1 MIFGDFLMG
10 SRLKKPDWLKIRPPS
25 TQKFVKIKQ
34 LLKDY
39 SLCTVC
45 TEAHCPNQSECWS
58 QGHATFM
65 ILGDICT
72 RSCGFCAVK
81 SGDPGGK
88 IDIGE
93 PDRLAEAVKTLGLKY
108 VVLTSVTR
116 DDLPDGGASHF
127 AQCVRKIKKVAP
139 SCRVEVLMPDFN
151 RNLEALSEVIKA
163 KPDVIS
169 HNVETVARLQSLV
182 RDFRAS
188 YSKSLKVLE
197 VLKNLYPSIITK
209 SSLMLGLGER
219 EEEVIQTMRDL
230 RSIFVDVLTLGQYL
244 QPSPRHVEVKEHV
257 HPKDFERYKEIGL
270 SLGFIYVVSGPFVRT
285 SYKAGEIFS
294 KNI

>member
-1 MIFGDFLMG
+1 MG
-10 SRLKKPDWLKIRPPS
+10 SRLKKPDWLKIKPPS

-34 LLKDY
+34 LLKDF

-88 IDIGE
+88 VDLEE
-93 PDRLAEAVKTLGLKY
+93 PDRLAEAVKALDLRY

-116 DDLPDGGASHF
+116 DDLPDGGALHF
-127 AQCVRKIKKVAP
+127 ARCVRTLRKVAP
-139 SCRVEVLMPDFN
+139 SCKVEVLIPDFN
-151 RNLEALSEVIKA
+151 GNLEALNKVVKA

-182 RDFRAS
+182 RDSRAS
-188 YSKSLKVLE
+188 YSKSFL
-197 VLKNLYPSIITK
+197 VLKKMKNLDPSIITK

-219 EEEVIQTMRDL
+219 EAEVIQTMRDL
-230 RSIFVDVLTLGQYL
+230 RSVFVDVLTLGQYL
-244 QPSPRHVEVKEHV
+244 QPSPRHVEVKEYV
-257 HPKDFERYKEIGL
+257 HPEVFDRYKEIGL

-285 SYKAGEIFS
+285 SYQAGELFS

>member
-1 MIFGDFLMG
+1 MG
-10 SRLKKPDWLKIRPPS
+10 SRLKKPDWLKIKPPS

-34 LLKDY
+34 LLKDF

-88 IDIGE
+88 VDLEE
-93 PDRLAEAVKTLGLKY
+93 PDRLAEAVKALDLRY
-108 VVLTSVTR
+108 IVLTSVTR
-116 DDLPDGGASHF
+116 DDLPDGGALHF
-127 AQCVRKIKKVAP
+127 ARCVRTLRKVAP
-139 SCRVEVLMPDFN
+139 SCKVEVLIPDFN
-151 RNLEALSEVIKA
+151 GNLEALNKVVKA

-182 RDFRAS
+182 RDSRAS
-188 YSKSLKVLE
+188 YSKSFL
-197 VLKNLYPSIITK
+197 VLKKMKNLDPSIITK

-230 RSIFVDVLTLGQYL
+230 RSVFVDVLTLGQYL
-244 QPSPRHVEVKEHV
+244 QPSPRHVEVKEYV
-257 HPKDFERYKEIGL
+257 HPEVFDRYKEIGL

-285 SYKAGEIFS
+285 SYQAGELFS

>member
-1 MIFGDFLMG
+1 MG
-10 SRLKKPDWLKIRPPS
+10 GRLKKPDWLKIRPPS
-25 TQKFVKIKQ
+25 TQRFFKIKQ
-34 LLKDY
+34 LLKDF

-72 RSCGFCAVK
+72 RACGFCAVK
-81 SGDPGGK
+81 SGDPRGK
-88 IDIGE
+88 VDFE
-93 PDRLAEAVKTLGLKY
+93 EADRLAEAVKALGLQY

-127 AQCVRKIKKVAP
+127 ALCVRKIKEVAP
-139 SCRVEVLMPDFN
+139 LCRVEALIPDFN
-151 RNLEALSEVIKA
+151 GNLEALSEAVKA

-182 RDFRAS
+182 RDSRAS

-197 VLKNLYPSIITK
+197 VLKNLDPSIITK

-219 EEEVIQTMRDL
+219 EEEIVQTMRDL
-230 RSIFVDVLTLGQYL
+230 RSVFVDVLTLGQYL
-244 QPSPRHVEVKEHV
+244 RPSSRHIEVKEYV
-257 HPKDFERYKEIGL
+257 HPKLFERYKEIGL

-285 SYKAGEIFS
+285 SYQAGELFS
-294 KNI
+294 KKI

>member
-1 MIFGDFLMG
+1 MG
-10 SRLKKPDWLKIRPPS
+10 GRLKKPDWLKIRPPS
-25 TQKFVKIKQ
+25 NQRFFKIKQ
-34 LLKDY
+34 LLKDF

-72 RSCGFCAVK
+72 RACGFCAVK
-81 SGDPGGK
+81 SGDPRGK
-88 IDIGE
+88 IDFE
-93 PDRLAEAVKTLGLKY
+93 ETDRLAEAVKALGLQY
-108 VVLTSVTR
+108 VVLTSVSR

-127 AQCVRKIKKVAP
+127 TRCVRKIKEVAP
-139 SCRVEVLMPDFN
+139 LCRVEALIPDFN
-151 RNLEALSEVIKA
+151 GNLEALSEAVKA

-169 HNVETVARLQSLV
+169 HNVETVARLQSWV
-182 RDFRAS
+182 RDSRAS

-197 VLKNLYPSIITK
+197 VLKNLDPSIITK

-219 EEEVIQTMRDL
+219 EEEIVQTMRDL
-230 RSIFVDVLTLGQYL
+230 RSVFVDVLTLGQYL
-244 QPSPRHVEVKEHV
+244 QPSSRHIEVKEYV
-257 HPKDFERYKEIGL
+257 HPKLFERYKEIGL

-285 SYKAGEIFS
+285 SYQAGELFS
-294 KNI
+294 KKI

>member
-1 MIFGDFLMG
+1 MG
-10 SRLKKPDWLKIRPPS
+10 SRLKKPDWLKIKPPS

-34 LLKDY
+34 LLKDF

-81 SGDPGGK
+81 SGDPRGK
-88 IDIGE
+88 VDLEE
-93 PDRLAEAVKTLGLKY
+93 PDRLAEAVKALDLRY
-108 VVLTSVTR
+108 IVLTSVTR
-116 DDLPDGGASHF
+116 DDLPDGGALHF
-127 AQCVRKIKKVAP
+127 ARCVRTLRKVAP
-139 SCRVEVLMPDFN
+139 SCKVEVLIPDFN
-151 RNLEALSEVIKA
+151 GNLEALNKVVKA

-182 RDFRAS
+182 RDSRAS
-188 YSKSLKVLE
+188 YSKSFL
-197 VLKNLYPSIITK
+197 VLKKMKNLDPSIITK

-230 RSIFVDVLTLGQYL
+230 RSVFVDVLTLGQYL
-244 QPSPRHVEVKEHV
+244 QPSPRHVEVKEYV
-257 HPKDFERYKEIGL
+257 HPEVFDRYKEIGL

-285 SYKAGEIFS
+285 SYQAGELFS